1 MPGVAHRRVCSV
13 AWTSDWRGTRTSEP
27 SNRFRKAVLSEH
39 LLTQHLLIGVNA
51 ADLIEVVALVDD
63 LPDHTA
69 LTTVVAPTHP
79 SQDPDGAPLVSALRS
94 MGWTGPLSSSVALGN
109 TLHERF
115 HEAAGFVPGD
125 VIVDRIQG
133 HDVFRREWWLEPA
146 LSAAG

>member
-1 MPGVAHRRVCSV
+1 MRS
-13 AWTSDWRGTRTSEP
+13 
-27 SNRFRKAVLSEH
+27 RFRKAVLSEH
-39 LLTQHLLIGVNA
+39 LLTHHLLIGVGSA
-51 ADLIEVVALVDD
+51 GLIEVVALVDD

-79 SQDPDGAPLVSALRS
+79 SREPDGAPLVSTLRS

-109 TLHERF
+109 TLHEQF

-125 VIVDRIQG
+125 VIVDHIQG

-146 LSAAG
+146 LSVAG